1 MRTIAF
7 IVIVLSLN
15 GTDAAAQMVTLTPS
29 VIELKGSMGQS
40 TTQTLT
46 IRNGTSMPLS
56 FDLEAQD
63 VIVSGGKRV
72 FVRAGDLP
80 SSIAATA
87 VFNPTSVTVPPGGA
101 RSTQV
106 TLTIPRAT
114 EIRAVVAMFRGTTK
128 IAQRKGTATV
138 SLGTLMTFNLSK
150 FHSLS
155 ASELAIAG
163 QSQTQNAAF
172 ELGVVNDG
180 SEPEMPRGMAVIL
193 GSDGAMVA
201 KVPFDPLR
209 LLPGERLSFRT
220 VYPGELKAG
229 VYRIVSTFEFT
240 GQSITRSATLVVQ

>member
-1 MRTIAF
+1 MRF
-7 IVIVLSLN
+7 IPIFVALACLYA
-15 GTDAAAQMVTLTPS
+15 TDAVAQMVALTPS

-63 VIVSGGKRV
+63 VIVSGGKRA
-72 FVRAGDLP
+72 FVRAGDVA

-87 VFNPTSVTVPPGGA
+87 VFHPASVTVPPGAA

-114 EIRAVVAMFRGTTK
+114 EIRAIVALFRGTTK
-128 IAQRKGTATV
+128 IVQRKGTATV
-138 SLGTLMTFNLSK
+138 SLGTLMTFNLAK

-155 ASELAIAG
+155 ASELSVAG
-163 QSQTQNAAF
+163 QSASQNVAF
-172 ELGVVNDG
+172 ELGMVNDG
-180 SEPEMPRGMAVIL
+180 SEPEMPRGMAIIL
-193 GSDGAMVA
+193 AADGAMVG

-229 VYRIVSTFEFT
+229 VYRVVSTFEFT